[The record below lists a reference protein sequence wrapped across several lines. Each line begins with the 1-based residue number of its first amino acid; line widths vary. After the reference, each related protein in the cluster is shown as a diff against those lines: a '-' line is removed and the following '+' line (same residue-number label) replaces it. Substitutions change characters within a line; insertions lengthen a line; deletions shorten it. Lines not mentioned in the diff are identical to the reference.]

1 MEPLSED
8 TIERVREL
16 VNSAHCLFENLP
28 IQYHVILKGD
38 ELMERLNGIIGSYG
52 KVKSPHYI
60 VACTEVKPGFRL
72 AAGYSV
78 AHIALS
84 LNNLGIATCMTA
96 GGLTTEDFKEV
107 AALGENDVPVLI
119 LGFGNPEVPEDLY
132 GNPKYYKRKPMG
144 DLVLSGLIKRKYKD
158 IFDAARLAPSSM
170 NTQPWR
176 FIIEEKKIHV
186 MRTKLGFIKN
196 ALFKSLNKIDMG
208 IVLAHMVI
216 AMKAKGIKFSLK
228 KEPFEFQGVEYTVTI
243 ELKS

>member
-1 MEPLSED
+1 MEPLSEETVD
-8 TIERVREL
+8 RVKEL
-16 VNSAHCLFENLP
+16 VDSAPHLFENLP
-28 IQYHVILKGD
+28 VQFHVIVKGE

-52 KVKSPHYI
+52 KVKAPHYI
-60 VACTEVKPGFRL
+60 VACTEEKPGFRL
-72 AAGYSV
+72 AAGYAV

-96 GGLTTEDFKEV
+96 GGLATEDFREIV
-107 AALGENDVPVLI
+107 TLDGDFVPVLI

-228 KEPFEFQGVEYTVTI
+228 KEPFEFPGVEYTVTI